1 MVTVNTHAVQHRQH
15 MRIRIREGIQVS
27 VFIANVQGS
36 ILESRG
42 IPVLLKDIS
51 PTGLRFQT
59 HLRFP
64 VSGDYTVRFIIKF
77 SDWEFNL
84 CGNVVWRGR
93 DENQYVYGSYFQPDP
108 KMRRALIRAI
118 SWKLNE
124 CNPLGKRIHELYT
137 RLSENKEKLGLKV
150 DVRS

>member
-1 MVTVNTHAVQHRQH
+1 MVAVHTQAVQQRQH

-36 ILESRG
+36 ALESKG
-42 IPVLLKDIS
+42 IPVMLKDIS

-77 SDWEFNL
+77 SGWEFNL

-93 DENQYVYGSYFQPDP
+93 DENQYVYGSCFQPDP
-108 KMRRALIRAI
+108 EMRRALIRAI
-118 SWKLNE
+118 SLKLDE
-124 CNPLGKRIHELYT
+124 CDPLGKRVHELYT
-137 RLSENKEKLGLKV
+137 RLSENKEKLGLEI
-150 DVRS
+150 DVKS